1 MKLIH
6 PETMKSIENPVG
18 IHGNWTEAKFHT
30 KKKVQ
35 REVFPG
41 GIRNKR
47 IRVIRGDK
55 GDKKG

>member
-1 MKLIH
+1 MEIGRRQS
-6 PETMKSIENPVG
+6 SIR
-18 IHGNWTEAKFHT
+18 